1 MSVHPRINITTV
13 NSIDT
18 KTACFDGVGDY
29 DPSLQR
35 FLGEDPIGFESKD
48 TNWYRYT
55 WNNPV
60 NLVDSDGLS
69 GKKSDI
75 AKDIIYCAKNPKKCR
90 KTVCNKLN
98 SLMHTVCDKPGLS
111 CKGND
116 TYITLQLKRARLQTC
131 LMLRD
136 AVTFCHGRAK
146 DPNPAGHN
154 RQKEQTRRRIED
166 CKKKLNKC
174 DAWF

>member
-1 MSVHPRINITTV
+1 ME
-13 NSIDT
+13 
-18 KTACFDGVGDY
+18 KTMHCHCH
-29 DPSLQR
+29 L
-35 FLGEDPIGFESKD
+35 
-48 TNWYRYT
+48 T
-55 WNNPV
+55 
-60 NLVDSDGLS
+60 
-69 GKKSDI
+69 
-75 AKDIIYCAKNPKKCR
+75 PKL
-90 KTVCNKLN
+90 LN
-98 SLMHTVCDKPGLS
+98 SLNSKLLMHTVCDKPGLS

-174 DAWF
+174 DTWF